1 MAHQTCERLPTQT
14 FRKELR
20 KISQLKN
27 NPWYETWSQ
36 LQIPK
41 NLDQVLEKRMDFLL
55 RYFFQLFLGISALQ
69 ASKKYGI
76 PSRTLY
82 DKCKKMGITMG
93 RQIQRK
99 SLPNYPAQFP
109 GLSGVSFKN

>member
-14 FRKELR
+14 FWKELR
-20 KISQLKN
+20 KISQLEN

-41 NLDQVLEKRMDFLL
+41 NLDQVLEKKDG
-55 RYFFQLFLGISALQ
+55 FFIEIFFPTLLGISALQ

-109 GLSGVSFKN
+109 GLSGVSF

>member
-14 FRKELR
+14 FWKELR
-20 KISQLKN
+20 KI
-27 NPWYETWSQ
+27 SQ

-41 NLDQVLEKRMDFLL
+41 NLDQVLEKKDG
-55 RYFFQLFLGISALQ
+55 FFIEIFFPTLLGISALQ

-109 GLSGVSFKN
+109 GLSGVSF

>member
-1 MAHQTCERLPTQT
+1 
-14 FRKELR
+14 
-20 KISQLKN
+20 
-27 NPWYETWSQ
+27 
-36 LQIPK
+36 
-41 NLDQVLEKRMDFLL
+41 MDFLS
-55 RYFFQLFLGISALQ
+55 RYFFPTLSGISALQ

-93 RQIQRK
+93 RQVQRK

-109 GLSGVSFKN
+109 GISGVSF